1 MGNIRAEEYYEGFSD
16 AELSDIKSQ
25 PYQVGRRSFTVLE
38 LLAAWA
44 AHVEKID
51 KDRTKSSS
59 DPKVWG
65 AYDLLAAMSM
75 RSSLEKSMSQ
85 MHDSIRAKISALTAE
100 IDKQFV
106 SITQPDEKHLVA
118 EFEEADLSNR
128 PWWWHRIPDSGPILD
143 ELSNQ

>member
-1 MGNIRAEEYYEGFSD
+1 MGNIGAEEYYEGFSD
-16 AELSDIKSQ
+16 TELADIKSQ

-38 LLAAWA
+38 LVAAWA

-51 KDRTKSSS
+51 KDRAKPTS

-85 MHDSIRAKISALTAE
+85 MPDSIRGKISFLTTE

-106 SITQPDEKHLVA
+106 SITQPDEKNLVA